1 MCGIT
6 GVFAPGRDAARLAFF
21 ALYALQHRGQESAGI
36 AAADGGTIRSHKEMG
51 LLGAIFDEDI
61 LGELSGH
68 IAIGHTR
75 YSTTGSSI
83 VVNAQPLLERTE
95 LGDFAFAHNGN
106 LTNTDELRESLAPT
120 TVLQAS
126 SDSEVM
132 AKLIVESKGSMLE
145 RIESVLAS
153 APGAY
158 SIVLCTDR
166 RNSTHFA
173 IPGASGRSAS
183 GGSLRAATSSLP
195 SPARS
200 GRSARNTCARSSEG
214 EIVRIGNDGLEST
227 RRQID
232 RATPALCMFEYIYF
246 ARPDSKF
253 NERSVYMARYE
264 MGRKLAKEHPVDAD
278 VVMAVPDSAVAG
290 GIGYATESGLPYI
303 EGLIKNRYI
312 GRTFISPDQRM
323 RSRGVHLKF
332 NPVVE
337 NLCDQRVVV
346 VDDSIVRGTTT
357 PRIVALL
364 REAGATR
371 SPFAH
376 HVTADQ
382 ASVLPRRRHGHLRRA
397 DRRELHRRRDSEKNR
412 CRFAGLSESRWTH
425 RRGRTQARRDVSR
438 VSHRRISKRAGRASK
453 ARNARLSR
461 AWQSV
466 TQSAAAIWFK
476 GLLPPIAT
484 VQMGDAWRKNRGA
497 TARIG
502 LVAKRTRSPR
512 RSESSD
518 AVQDRGRTTSQS
530 LDQRRR
536 SHRASVGNDGGVSL
550 RTSNGTICGFSS
562 RPNKASMVLAVRP
575 LGRKVGEA
583 ARDRVN
589 AFITAALE
597 RAGARVRD
605 VVR

>member
-83 VVNAQPLLERTE
+83 VVNAQPLLERSD

-132 AKLIVESKGSMLE
+132 AKLIVESKGTMLD
-145 RIESVLAS
+145 RIKAVLRS
-153 APGAY
+153 ARGAY
-158 SIVLCTDR
+158 SIVL
-166 RNSTHFA
+166 STQSELYAFRD
-173 IPGASGRSAS
+173 PWGVRPLCLGRLGDS
-183 GGSLRAATSSLP
+183 GGYVVASESCALGTIGAQYLREIE
-195 SPARS
+195 R
-200 GRSARNTCARSSEG
+200 G
-214 EIVRIGNDGLEST
+214 EIVRIGPDGLESHQT
-227 RRQID
+227 ETD
-232 RATPALCMFEYIYF
+232 RAKPALCMFEYIYF

-253 NERSVYMARYE
+253 SERSVYMARYA
-264 MGRKLAKEHPVDAD
+264 MGRRLAQEHPVEAD

-323 RSRGVHLKF
+323 RARGVHLKF

-337 NLCDQRVVV
+337 NLADQRVIV

-364 REAGATR
+364 REAGA
-371 SPFAH
+371 SE
-376 HVTADQ
+376 V
-382 ASVLPRRRHGHLRRA
+382 HLRIT
-397 DRRELHRRRDSEKNR
+397 S
-412 CRFAGLSESRWTH
+412 
-425 RRGRTQARRDVSR
+425 
-438 VSHRRISKRAGRASK
+438 
-453 ARNARLSR
+453 
-461 AWQSV
+461 
-466 TQSAAAIWFK
+466 
-476 GLLPPIAT
+476 PPIKHPCYLGVDMAT
-484 VQMGDAWRKNRGA
+484 YDELIAANYSVEEIRQKTGA
-497 TARIG
+497 DSLGYLSLEG
-502 LVAKRTRSPR
+502 LI
-512 RSESSD
+512 
-518 AVQDRGRTTSQS
+518 
-530 LDQRRR
+530 
-536 SHRASVGNDGGVSL
+536 ASVG
-550 RTSNGTICGFSS
+550 RKREEMC
-562 RPNKASMVLAVRP
+562 
-575 LGRKVGEA
+575 LGCLVGEYPNVPATHEAHA
-583 ARDRVN
+583 AP
-589 AFITAALE
+589 A
-597 RAGARVRD
+597 
-605 VVR
+605 